1 MSDKSSKSFF
11 YGFLAG
17 GIIGAAIALLYAP
30 KTGKETR
37 ESLKKNAQKVMG
49 EADEY
54 IELAK
59 NSVSD
64 VINEAKRKSEDLV
77 SHAKKQAQSLI
88 EESEELLSKAKDQKS
103 EDDNMDDFPISGIDA
118 YKKEKF

>member
-1 MSDKSSKSFF
+1 MSDKSSKNFL
-11 YGFLAG
+11 YGFIAG
-17 GIIGAAIALLYAP
+17 GVIGAAIALLYAP
-30 KTGKETR
+30 KTGKEMR
-37 ESLKKNAQKVMG
+37 ESLKKNAEKVIG

-64 VINEAKRKSEDLV
+64 VINEAKKKSEDLV
-77 SHAKKQAQSLI
+77 SHAKKQAKSLI
-88 EESEELLSKAKDQKS
+88 AESEELLIKAKDQSK
-103 EDDNMDDFPISGIDA
+103 DDDIDDYSISGLDA

>member
-1 MSDKSSKSFF
+1 MSDKSSKGFI
-11 YGFLAG
+11 YGMIAG

-30 KTGKETR
+30 KTGKEVR
-37 ESLKKNAQKVMG
+37 ESLKKNAEKVLG

-59 NSVSD
+59 HTVTD
-64 VINEAKRKSEDLV
+64 VINEAKKKSEDLV
-77 SHAKKQAQSLI
+77 SNAKKQAQSLI
-88 EESEELLSKAKDQKS
+88 AESEELLNKAKDQTI
-103 EDDNMDDFPISGIDA
+103 EDENIDDYPLSGLDA